1 VCAILPVSS
10 FLVARSDSIRWQV
23 AKWATREVLS
33 YRALPQRVAALRKLV
48 NLAKVRIRV
57 DDEGCKMCGGVSL

>member
-1 VCAILPVSS
+1 VCHS
-10 FLVARSDSIRWQV
+10 LVARSDPIHWQV

-48 NLAKVRIRV
+48 NLAKVSLRV
-57 DDEGCKMCGGVSL
+57 